1 MKAMRLKV
9 FIISIAAIFLF
20 SIKGT
25 ACSNV
30 ECPPSE
36 YLMFRVF
43 DPASVTSI
51 DSGIA
56 QLPESDDP
64 EVRRYLLVARSCE
77 KLRKM
82 RDSKWYYPTKKE
94 DAVLSSL
101 EDVLEE
107 ALAYKGTKLKDR
119 YALQAAR
126 AMFSLQRYREM
137 TEWWSRIQ
145 KDIKDESIRR
155 SIQGYVAGAMFRTGN
170 EDKALEYYTAIG
182 DLSSI
187 IFCLKQQEGYA
198 GDRTLLEYFTLHCP
212 DDPYVL
218 SILQDY
224 VTRLE
229 AYGDFH
235 EKKGT
240 TAACYQMCISASQ
253 HSSNPAPWLYT
264 AAFLKN
270 QMGQPYVASNILTRA
285 EQYTAST
292 FLKESMRV
300 LRILIDAQISTYNHA
315 YERQLLSDLA
325 WLDEK
330 ICSNITDEV
339 IKTTADMTELKFG
352 YSYYYWNDM
361 MRKIVLGTVVPR
373 MSEASKTALGLLLAN
388 YADNRLIM
396 LVDKVAIQPR
406 WDEPVKYIALKEYRK
421 SKYANYYDFSN
432 HYFRILDNAP
442 ISSLTA
448 YESLLK
454 NGSDPLEK
462 FLCQRAYRND
472 DYLNDLIG
480 TRYLREMKYDE
491 ALTYLERISSQYQA
505 CLNTSSYMDL
515 DPFSCTAANYSS
527 TSYKLDFARKMVD
540 YQTLIKICRDPDIVG
555 EALIMKGLGI
565 RSSFTTCWALT
576 HYSKS
581 EYNPWY
587 EDKYTVEKLKKADA
601 IIDQGL
607 ETIKNIETAAR
618 YYRDFHRWKTAVEK
632 YPETAVAKEIQSS
645 CDNIVDYEQKYPQI
659 RETGHYMNRHC
670 W

>member
-1 MKAMRLKV
+1 
-9 FIISIAAIFLF
+9 
-20 SIKGT
+20 
-25 ACSNV
+25 
-30 ECPPSE
+30 
-36 YLMFRVF
+36 
-43 DPASVTSI
+43 
-51 DSGIA
+51 
-56 QLPESDDP
+56 
-64 EVRRYLLVARSCE
+64 
-77 KLRKM
+77 
-82 RDSKWYYPTKKE
+82 
-94 DAVLSSL
+94 
-101 EDVLEE
+101 
-107 ALAYKGTKLKDR
+107 
-119 YALQAAR
+119 
-126 AMFSLQRYREM
+126 
-137 TEWWSRIQ
+137 
-145 KDIKDESIRR
+145 
-155 SIQGYVAGAMFRTGN
+155 
-170 EDKALEYYTAIG
+170 
-182 DLSSI
+182 
-187 IFCLKQQEGYA
+187 
-198 GDRTLLEYFTLHCP
+198 
-212 DDPYVL
+212 
-218 SILQDY
+218 
-224 VTRLE
+224 
-229 AYGDFH
+229 
-235 EKKGT
+235 
-240 TAACYQMCISASQ
+240 
-253 HSSNPAPWLYT
+253 
-264 AAFLKN
+264 
-270 QMGQPYVASNILTRA
+270 
-285 EQYTAST
+285 
-292 FLKESMRV
+292 
-300 LRILIDAQISTYNHA
+300 
-315 YERQLLSDLA
+315 
-325 WLDEK
+325 
-330 ICSNITDEV
+330 
-339 IKTTADMTELKFG
+339 
-352 YSYYYWNDM
+352 M
-361 MRKIVLGTVVPR
+361 MRKIVLGIVVPR
-373 MSEASKTALGLLLAN
+373 MSEAGKTALGLLLAN

-587 EDKYTVEKLKKADA
+587 EDKYTVEKLKQADA

-632 YPETAVAKEIQSS
+632 YPDTAVAKEIQSS

-659 RETGHYMNRHC
+659 RETGHYVNRHC